1 VTASSGELRLE
12 VVAGKA
18 HGFSFAVDD
27 RLVIGR
33 NSEGPGRLADDPELS
48 RHHAEIARAPSGEF
62 TIKDLSST
70 NGTFVNG
77 TRLSAPAVLGIG
89 DAIEVGITR
98 LIVRSTPVPP
108 ASASASASASP
119 SAPAPAPADVDVR
132 AATLTVKVPVTT
144 PRPADEAQVQA
155 ESQAPTAGEELTAH
169 LTIDFQQAT
178 AQVSLHGADEL
189 VRLVLERGRWRVD
202 GTGA

>member
-108 ASASASASASP
+108 ASASASPSAP
-119 SAPAPAPADVDVR
+119 APAPAPADVDVR

>member
-1 VTASSGELRLE
+1 VSAISDELRLE

-18 HGFSFAVDD
+18 HGFSFAVED

-48 RHHAEIARAPSGEF
+48 RHHAEIARMPSGEF

-98 LIVRSTPVPP
+98 LIVQ
-108 ASASASASASP
+108 SAP
-119 SAPAPAPADVDVR
+119 SAPAPAPATADVDVR
-132 AATLTVKVPVTT
+132 AATLTVTVPATT
-144 PRPADEAQVQA
+144 PRPADEAQAQT
-155 ESQAPTAGEELTAH
+155 EPQAPIAGEGLTAH

-178 AQVSLHGADEL
+178 AEVSLQGADEL

-202 GTGA
+202 GRSA